1 MAIIARV
8 APAPVVH
15 ASATRVRSR
24 AARRGAILV
33 PRAEGKASAK
43 DVDWD
48 AKTKELT
55 AERIMEQ
62 CMEAM
67 ADGDEERL
75 QECLLELEDP
85 EETKQ
90 VIEKVSSKT
99 DDEFWKAKLAEIAAE
114 RVLENCMSAVVRPHA
129 ARGRNRSRA
138 TTRATPKA
146 KVSVARRISPNQRDP
161 TTTDFFSPIPAPSPS
176 RVRSPAT
183 RTRSRRACST
193 PTTTRSSGWTSPPRR
208 TGPRPSV
215 SRRRVGAECWWT
227 IAHCKTTT
235 QRYFSKRSQPRRW
248 LFLGAR
254 ASRAS
259 AHRLARRR
267 CAARH
272 RSSPRSPRAAWR
284 FLPASA
290 PRRSR
295 RFLRAVRSRRMRA
308 SPRDRPAPG

>member
-1 MAIIARV
+1 MCHLIISHNPRTVCLEGAATLNRGDDWRRGIVADEAEGKAPPLLTRPRATRAPTGSERARATHDTNIPVVTMAILARV

-15 ASATRVRSR
+15 ASAARVRSR

-161 TTTDFFSPIPAPSPS
+161 TTTDFFSPIPSPSPS
-176 RVRSPAT
+176 RVRCPAT

-215 SRRRVGAECWWT
+215 SRRRIGAECWWP
-227 IAHCKTTT
+227 IAQCK
-235 QRYFSKRSQPRRW
+235 
-248 LFLGAR
+248 
-254 ASRAS
+254 
-259 AHRLARRR
+259 
-267 CAARH
+267 
-272 RSSPRSPRAAWR
+272 
-284 FLPASA
+284 
-290 PRRSR
+290 
-295 RFLRAVRSRRMRA
+295 
-308 SPRDRPAPG
+308 